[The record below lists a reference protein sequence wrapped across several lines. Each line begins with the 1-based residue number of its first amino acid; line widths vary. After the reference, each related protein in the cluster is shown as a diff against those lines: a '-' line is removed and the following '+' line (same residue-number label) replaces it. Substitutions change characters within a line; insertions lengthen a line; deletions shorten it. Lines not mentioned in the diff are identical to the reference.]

1 MQSFDRLEEKLIHL
15 SNFFKSVKNS
25 SASKE
30 IDRET
35 ADYGL
40 SKVKAIRETIYLYK
54 QQPKNT
60 LLKRIHALIFSMT
73 RGVEF
78 FVDLNTNH
86 RFKKNCEGIYEI
98 VIELDTNIK
107 W

>member
-1 MQSFDRLEEKLIHL
+1 MQSFDKLETKLTDL
-15 SNFFKSVKNS
+15 SNFFESVEKSPTSEEVDRKN
-25 SASKE
+25 
-30 IDRET
+30 

-40 SKVKAIRETIYLYK
+40 SKVKAIIETIYLYK

-78 FVDLNTNH
+78 FVDL
-86 RFKKNCEGIYEI
+86 GYE
-98 VIELDTNIK
+98 
-107 W
+107 